1 MRGGR
6 SWSIYLITFCLLPV
20 PAVAARCQLLE
31 VIGGQG
37 TKQVKEVS
45 VPSVP
50 YIPFLPLGIRNN
62 WNTDFAVP
70 GGKKYRSFTATITPD
85 RDVSYGIEFYLKYSD
100 ETADKF
106 FHKTVELKANR
117 PFTITATPR
126 PGNMPFQVNV
136 LVGGME
142 RAIGS
147 KYTLTVEA
155 CW

>member
-1 MRGGR
+1 MA
-6 SWSIYLITFCLLPV
+6 SWLWRIFLASFWLLST
-20 PAVAARCQLLE
+20 PALAERCQLLP

-37 TKQVKEVS
+37 TKQIKEVS
-45 VPSVP
+45 PPSLP
-50 YIPFLPLGIRNN
+50 YIPFLPLAIRNN

-70 GGKKYRSFTATITPD
+70 GGKQFRSFTATIIPD
-85 RDVSYGIEFYLKYSD
+85 RDVTYGIEFYLKYSD

-106 FHKTVELKANR
+106 FHKTVELAANK

-126 PGNMPFQVNV
+126 LKDMPFQVNV

-147 KYTLTVEA
+147 KYSLSVAA